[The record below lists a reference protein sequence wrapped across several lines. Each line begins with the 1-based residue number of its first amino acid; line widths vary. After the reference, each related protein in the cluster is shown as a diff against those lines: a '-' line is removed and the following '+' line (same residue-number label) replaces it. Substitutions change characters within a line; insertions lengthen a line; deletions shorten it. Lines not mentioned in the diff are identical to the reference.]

1 VIMER
6 NSSQIRMNAE
16 REFVRNKRAEEV
28 AISNMQKG
36 LCKKAKEISTLCGI
50 EIAILIFSIIGQP
63 FLFGSPNVESVVRR
77 FLKAKQPIAS
87 PLSGYIPYERTSG
100 GKRKDEMDKKKKKV
114 EENKDKEKA
123 LESIFTCCP
132 LEDLDLTD
140 LEMFEKLDQNIEK
153 LSNYLIEEIAQL
165 QFVIDAEDPNLAL
178 EMNVTS
184 SSTLPSNW
192 LSL

>member
-1 VIMER
+1 MER
-6 NSSQIRMNAE
+6 NSSQIRKNVE
-16 REFVRNKRAEEV
+16 RDFVRDKRAEVV
-28 AISNMQKG
+28 AISNMQKA
-36 LCKKAKEISTLCGI
+36 LCKKAKEISILCGI

-87 PLSGYIPYERTSG
+87 PLSGYISYERISG
-100 GKRKDEMDKKKKKV
+100 RKRKEEMDKKKKK
-114 EENKDKEKA
+114 
-123 LESIFTCCP
+123 
-132 LEDLDLTD
+132 
-140 LEMFEKLDQNIEK
+140 FEKLDQNIKK

-165 QFVIDAEDPNLAL
+165 QFVNDAEDPNLAL